1 VQPSPPP
8 TEARTV
14 LLARPLPT
22 QLPLLLLL
30 YYFVL
35 AKLQRQQQQRCHQN
49 QLAEVVVRQHS
60 LVGLQLRVV

>member
-1 VQPSPPP
+1 MEQPSPPP

-14 LLARPLPT
+14 LLARPLP
-22 QLPLLLLL
+22 PLLPLLL